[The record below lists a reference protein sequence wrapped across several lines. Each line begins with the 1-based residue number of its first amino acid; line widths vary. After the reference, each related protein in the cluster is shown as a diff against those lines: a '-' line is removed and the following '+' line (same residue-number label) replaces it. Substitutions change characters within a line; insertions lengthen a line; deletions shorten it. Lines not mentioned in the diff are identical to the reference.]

1 MRAWLTILLL
11 LLAIAPAKSE
21 DEEFVVLDDGSRI
34 PIRKA
39 IPVFQDSTFG
49 HGSSFRASTTPSR
62 VESNLN
68 NGLRTNHHGVRV
80 DYRIKPQ
87 NSPEIGFNLNAGF
100 KLLDSMIG
108 ESIDPTL
115 SRNLQISQGGHLQW
129 TGPNKLELKLSAGL
143 ETLARDSQAL
153 TEHATYRR
161 TQLSYTPIRN
171 STIRSS
177 FSTIDRQRLD
187 GLLLNEESISNS
199 LEQRLP
205 PLPLRLTLTQSAT
218 WQSLQDSSESDLER
232 HRLLASAFWNFDS
245 SNSLS
250 CGMESSLVSREA
262 VATTQSTT
270 IAYTELRIEPAP
282 RFGLHLR
289 ATAEDR
295 TLSNSASHEN
305 SSHILVPSLSAGLD
319 IQVSPGFETGIGV
332 LYRPNPPSTPSNP
345 TPSPTRITIFG
356 SALF

>member
-1 MRAWLTILLL
+1 MRAWLTILLV

-21 DEEFVVLDDGSRI
+21 EEEFVVLDDGSRI

-39 IPVFQDSTFG
+39 IPVFQDSRFG
-49 HGSSFRASTTPSR
+49 QASSFRASTTPSR

-100 KLLDSMIG
+100 KLLDSMTG
-108 ESIDPTL
+108 ESLDPTL

-129 TGPNKLELKLSAGL
+129 TSPNKLELKLSAGL

-161 TQLSYTPIRN
+161 TQLSYTPIRY

-177 FSTIDRQRLD
+177 YATIDRQRLD
-187 GLLLNEESISNS
+187 GMLINEENISNS

-218 WQSLQDSSESDLER
+218 WQSLQDAPAGDLER
-232 HRLLASAFWNFDS
+232 HRLLASALWSFDS

-250 CGMESSLVSREA
+250 FGMESSMISREA
-262 VATTQSTT
+262 ISTTQSTS
-270 IAYTELRIEPAP
+270 IAFTELRLEPAP

-295 TLSNSASHEN
+295 NLSNSASHEN
-305 SSHILVPSLSAGLD
+305 SSHIFVPSVSAGID
-319 IQVSPGFETGIGV
+319 IQLSPVFETGIGV
-332 LYRPNPPSTPSNP
+332 LYRPNQPSTPSNP

>member
-1 MRAWLTILLL
+1 MRAGLTILLL
-11 LLAIAPAKSE
+11 LLAIATAKSDE
-21 DEEFVVLDDGSRI
+21 EEFVVLDDGSRI

-39 IPVFQDSTFG
+39 IPVVPDSRFG
-49 HGSSFRASTTPSR
+49 QASSFRTSTTPSR

-68 NGLRTNHHGVRV
+68 NGIRTNHHGVRV

-87 NSPEIGFNLNAGF
+87 QSPEIGFNLNAGF
-100 KLLDSMIG
+100 KLLDSMTG
-108 ESIDPTL
+108 ESLDPTL

-143 ETLARDSQAL
+143 ETLARDSQAV
-153 TEHATYRR
+153 TEYATYRR

-177 FSTIDRQRLD
+177 FATIDRQRLD
-187 GLLLNEESISNS
+187 GLLINEENISNS

-218 WQSLQDSSESDLER
+218 WQSLQDASAGDLER
-232 HRLLASAFWNFDS
+232 HRLLASALWSFDS

-250 CGMESSLVSREA
+250 FGMESSMISREA
-262 VATTQSTT
+262 LASTQSTS
-270 IAYTELRIEPAP
+270 IAFTELRIEPAP

-289 ATAEDR
+289 ATAEER
-295 TLSNSASHEN
+295 NHSNSASHEN
-305 SSHILVPSLSAGLD
+305 SSHIFVPSLSAGID
-319 IQVSPGFETGIGV
+319 IQLSPRFETGIGV